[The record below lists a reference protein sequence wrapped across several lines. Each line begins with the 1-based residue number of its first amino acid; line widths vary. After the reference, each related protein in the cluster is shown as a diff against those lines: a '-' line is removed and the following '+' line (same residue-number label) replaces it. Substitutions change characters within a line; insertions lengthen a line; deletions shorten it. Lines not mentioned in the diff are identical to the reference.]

1 MLDLWGLYSHT
12 YTSHGHCKKNVF
24 YERSKS
30 VFSFDL
36 SGFLLL
42 NNYLKHLFYFSLK
55 VIT

>member
-12 YTSHGHCKKNVF
+12 YTSHGHGKKNVF

-42 NNYLKHLFYFSLK
+42 NNYLKNLFYFALK